1 LIHFYK
7 RDKPIPERNLV
18 VDPSIMGS
26 QENFELRWNDF
37 HANIASSFKFL
48 RSSSDFQDVTLMCGI
63 DTEIRAHK
71 VILSACSPYFQSIL
85 SHLNS
90 PNPVVVMPHDVQ
102 YEEVV
107 RLVDFMYYGE
117 VAIPRQDIN
126 RFLSVAEQFQVRGL
140 VDNYNLPKVAPT
152 SAGPPGKFTKNP
164 AKRPRVVNEDHTS
177 GENFDAP
184 YQPGCQEGPPSS
196 TMVGLVCPK
205 CRQMCR
211 GVTALKSH
219 MSVCPEQQV
228 QCEVCDATLSNK
240 RALDSHMKNLHSRPV
255 GQVAPAQR
263 TRGKPQ
269 VAQNFPKLANNPNLG
284 ISKVGSSGPSTPVT
298 STPSMFNQRPS
309 RRTSSSTGAS
319 TRQGVPAVAS
329 HQRGGKGG
337 KGKPNLTEIGH
348 KLGLAV
354 SITSVA
360 SNSPRKGAS
369 AIEGTSQPNAE
380 HIKEEPLEVEEA
392 EVVEDVGDEQEY
404 VDEEYNQ
411 ENEGYGDEMAEGY
424 EDGGGMEDGEGY
436 GEGEEGYPGY
446 EDYGEGQHGQEGSG
460 QMFKKFRD

>member
-1 LIHFYK
+1 
-7 RDKPIPERNLV
+7 
-18 VDPSIMGS
+18 MGS

-37 HANIASSFKFL
+37 HANITSSFKHL
-48 RSSSDFQDVTLMCGI
+48 RSSPDFQDVTLMCGV
-63 DTEIRAHK
+63 DAEIRAHK

-85 SHLNS
+85 CHINS
-90 PNPVVVMPHDVQ
+90 PNPVVVMPQDVQ
-102 YEEVV
+102 HEEVV

-140 VDNYNLPKVAPT
+140 VENVPKVVPAT
-152 SAGPPGKFTKNP
+152 TAAATTTGAASGSKFPGKSA
-164 AKRPRVVNEDHTS
+164 AKRPRVVKEDLTS
-177 GENFDAP
+177 DEDYDGS
-184 YQPGCQEGPPSS
+184 YQPLAQEAGPTS

-211 GVTALKSH
+211 GVVALKAH
-219 MSVCPEQQV
+219 MAVCPEQQM
-228 QCEVCDATLSNK
+228 QCEVCDATLQNQ
-240 RALDSHMKNLHSRPV
+240 RALDAHMKKDHYRPV

-263 TRGKPQ
+263 TRGMINKPTG
-269 VAQNFPKLANNPNLG
+269 VQNFPKLANNPNLG
-284 ISKVGSSGPSTPVT
+284 ISKVGGSGT
-298 STPSMFNQRPS
+298 SKPETVSAGSSMFNQRPS
-309 RRTSSSTGAS
+309 RRPSGSGGPS
-319 TRQGVPAVAS
+319 RQGSAVTPTTS
-329 HQRGGKGG
+329 NQQRGGKGV

-360 SNSPRKGAS
+360 SNSPRKGGVAVEEP
-369 AIEGTSQPNAE
+369 AQPNAE
-380 HIKEEPLEVEEA
+380 HIKEEPVEVEEA
-392 EVVEDVGDEQEY
+392 EVVEEVADEQEY

-411 ENEGYGDEMAEGY
+411 EAEGY
-424 EDGGGMEDGEGY
+424 EGEVVEGYEEGGEMEEGEY

-446 EDYGEGQHGQEGSG
+446 DDYGGNQHGQEGSG